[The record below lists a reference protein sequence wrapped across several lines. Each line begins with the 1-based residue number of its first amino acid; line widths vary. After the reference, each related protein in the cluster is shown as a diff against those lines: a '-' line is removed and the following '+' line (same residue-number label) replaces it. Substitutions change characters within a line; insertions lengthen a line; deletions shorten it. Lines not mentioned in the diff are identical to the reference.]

1 MCKVNRSQKFF
12 LQMLT
17 LYQAPV
23 WPRPWQAF
31 LLEILAPSKNLWPK
45 KAMMHNL
52 GKNIFPSFRCAFVLP
67 TYEIH
72 ESAALPQ
79 DKSQLAELVKRFVE
93 VENWD
98 FEGW

>member
-1 MCKVNRSQKFF
+1 
-12 LQMLT
+12 
-17 LYQAPV
+17 
-23 WPRPWQAF
+23 
-31 LLEILAPSKNLWPK
+31 
-45 KAMMHNL
+45 MMHNL

-93 VENWD
+93 ELEFWGMVIGAGGDVPHDPQVAAGGVFFSWNIYHHLREKLK
-98 FEGW
+98 

>member
-1 MCKVNRSQKFF
+1 
-12 LQMLT
+12 MLT

-23 WPRPWQAF
+23 WPRPLQAF
-31 LLEILAPSKNLWPK
+31 LLAILAPSKNLCLK
-45 KAMMHNL
+45 KAMMHII
-52 GKNIFPSFRCAFVLP
+52 GKKILSSFRCAFVLP

-93 VENWD
+93 ELKIMI
-98 FEGW
+98 E

>member
-1 MCKVNRSQKFF
+1 
-12 LQMLT
+12 
-17 LYQAPV
+17 
-23 WPRPWQAF
+23 
-31 LLEILAPSKNLWPK
+31 
-45 KAMMHNL
+45 MMHNL

-72 ESAALPQ
+72 EPAALPQ